1 MKQFLQKG
9 QISLFVAI
17 TGALGMIG
25 ASIITAWTTTSSRVA
40 GVEKPT
46 TQGSAGYPHSYKAL
60 EETLARRVLE
70 DLRRRLNEAKK
81 LKESKTNKK

>member
-40 GVEKPT
+40 GVENKVSII
-46 TQGSAGYPHSYKAL
+46 QEREQNHFL
-60 EETLARRVLE
+60 ELSKVIEKM
-70 DLRRRLNEAKK
+70 DKK
-81 LKESKTNKK
+81 LDFILENGKRK